1 MAIYKVLFEKLEP
14 PPPPKMS
21 YMSYND
27 HTWYSYALPKQDPK
41 NI

>member
-1 MAIYKVLFEKLEP
+1 MAIYKVLFEKLVG
-14 PPPPKMS
+14 PPPKMS

>member
-1 MAIYKVLFEKLEP
+1 MFVPPP